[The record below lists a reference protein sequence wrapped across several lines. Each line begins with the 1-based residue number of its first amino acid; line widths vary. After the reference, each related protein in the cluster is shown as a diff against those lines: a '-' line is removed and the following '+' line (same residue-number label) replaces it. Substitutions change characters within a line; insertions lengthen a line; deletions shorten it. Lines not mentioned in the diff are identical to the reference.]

1 MVADAEGGAGASMP
15 VSKLCLGN
23 FCSQQC
29 IGSGGGVSMDVF
41 DKCSCG
47 SVSGGRWN
55 RMVDEQRGNDMWQMA
70 HVELER

>member
-29 IGSGGGVSMDVF
+29 IGSSGGVSMDVF

-47 SVSGGRWN
+47 SMSRGR
-55 RMVDEQRGNDMWQMA
+55 
-70 HVELER
+70 